1 MTPIVERPRDPS
13 TALLTGAGSAVNGH
27 RPRVV
32 GVDVARG
39 LALIG
44 MLATHVFGTLD
55 DNGNPTAAQFV
66 AGGRAATTFVLV
78 AGVSLAFLSGGRNG
92 VRGRER
98 VAAAAGL
105 AARAALVGAIGLGQI
120 GRAHV

>member
-1 MTPIVERPRDPS
+1 MTTPVAIR
-13 TALLTGAGSAVNGH
+13 

-44 MLATHVFGTLD
+44 MIATHVFGTLD
-55 DNGNPTAAQFV
+55 DDGDPVIAHVV

-78 AGVSLAFLSGGRNG
+78 AGVSLAFLSGGRG
-92 VRGRER
+92 PSAGGSGWRCRRGSWSGRFWWGCSASR
-98 VAAAAGL
+98 
-105 AARAALVGAIGLGQI
+105 RAC
-120 GRAHV
+120 